1 MDVEVEP
8 VKITDFFGKLEDGEQ
23 LPLTKRRCT
32 NQIAPTKKR
41 PVGRPRQHFHMDLT
55 VTELPVEAT
64 GSAELPVEA
73 TGSASTE
80 PQSGDAKGSSTSSRC
95 VPPATKGISGSI

>member
-23 LPLTKRRCT
+23 LPLTKKRCT

-41 PVGRPRQHFHMDLT
+41 PVGRPRKHFHMDLA
-55 VTELPVEAT
+55 VTKLPVEAT
-64 GSAELPVEA
+64 GSAEQLVEA
-73 TGSASTE
+73 TGCANTE
-80 PQSGDAKGSSTSSRC
+80 TQSGDAKGSSTSSRC
-95 VPPATKGISGSI
+95 GPPATKGITGSI